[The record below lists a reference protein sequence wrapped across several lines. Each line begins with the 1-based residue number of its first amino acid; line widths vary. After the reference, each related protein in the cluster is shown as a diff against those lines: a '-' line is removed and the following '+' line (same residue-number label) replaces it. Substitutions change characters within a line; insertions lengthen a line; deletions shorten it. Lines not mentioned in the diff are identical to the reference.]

1 MKNTIKYSLQLIA
14 LLGIM
19 ISCEDPDAIRMPEL
33 KDAVNVRVVI
43 DPDYTFL
50 DFSDIESAKFVFD
63 AYTENTDLQSVIF
76 YMSYYDLS
84 ADSSSTEIPIEF
96 TEFPKQHYEFTTQEL
111 ADIFNLPGGVDYL
124 DGGDLFNFRTEAIAA
139 DGLIYPDTVLQGLSQ
154 ETLNVTPNIINAA
167 ATTSFTIAFNTF
179 VGCPSDL
186 EGVYSTVV
194 NGTSTDD
201 CCGSNPA
208 VDVESTVTF
217 TRTGPTNY
225 TLTNFAAGAYDYW
238 YCPAYGLCS
247 SDFDGLGAQLLD
259 ICGNVQL
266 TAGYWGSS
274 GTGTVDPNTGVITIN
289 WQNAFDDQGTT
300 VYTPQ

>member
-1 MKNTIKYSLQLIA
+1 MKNTIKYSFLIFILFG
-14 LLGIM
+14 LL
-19 ISCEDPDAIRMPEL
+19 ISCEDPDAIRLPEL

-50 DFSDIESAKFVFD
+50 DFSDIENAKFVFD
-63 AYTENTDLQSVIF
+63 AYTENTDLQSAIF

-84 ADSSSTEIPIEF
+84 ADSSSSEIPLEF
-96 TEFPKQHYEFTTQEL
+96 TEFPKQHYEFTSQEL
-111 ADIFNLPGGVDYL
+111 AEIFNLPGGLDYL

-179 VGCPSDL
+179 VGCPSGLD
-186 EGVYSTVV
+186 GVYSTVV

-201 CCGSNPA
+201 CCGANPV
-208 VDVESTVTF
+208 VDLESTVTF

-225 TLTNFAAGAYDYW
+225 NLTNFAAGAYDYW
-238 YCPAYGLCS
+238 YCDAYGLCS
-247 SDFDGLGAQLLD
+247 DTFDGLGAQILD

-266 TAGYWGSS
+266 TAGYWGS
-274 GTGTVDPNTGVITIN
+274 GGAGTVDPNTGVITVD
-289 WQNAFDDQGTT
+289 WQNAFGDQGTT